1 MKRFPASC
9 IYAFLL
15 IAVCL
20 VHTSSLKGASHS
32 VTPRLS
38 AMATLSFR
46 GAKPGDRVELVVTV
60 RNALH
65 PVNATV
71 QRSPSFRMRTLSK
84 PMLLNTG
91 EGDVWLFR
99 YQIIPTETGDF
110 EIPPI
115 TVTDASAQ
123 ARTSSLILRVSFKG
137 EAPVLSSGELAR
149 SVNLPPSL
157 SEEVIKN
164 TPQKAPK
171 PDRTPA
177 PPDTRPLPTRII
189 STCWKELQALW
200 SYPGGK

>member
-1 MKRFPASC
+1 
-9 IYAFLL
+9 
-15 IAVCL
+15 
-20 VHTSSLKGASHS
+20 
-32 VTPRLS
+32 
-38 AMATLSFR
+38 
-46 GAKPGDRVELVVTV
+46 
-60 RNALH
+60 
-65 PVNATV
+65 
-71 QRSPSFRMRTLSK
+71 MRTLSK